1 MQLFRR
7 EAMRGQD
14 RLHGEVVLVPPVSW
28 QILGIFLLAV
38 VVLAAIFLAS
48 ATYGKA
54 TILEGEITGSK
65 GLARA
70 VAPRDGIVAELL
82 VQEGQRVQ
90 AGTPLARI
98 AAADENAWAVTL
110 TAALAGTVTGIAIHP
125 GDAVAHSSYLLT
137 IIPDGTRLQ
146 AQFQVPSEAAGLI
159 EPGQRVRVAVDA
171 FPYQTYGT
179 VDATIDSMSMAA
191 VPVAGPDGATRRMF
205 LARATLGAAAV
216 SAHGRSRPLR
226 PGMNVRARVRTQS
239 RSLAQWLFEPLFAVQ
254 RR

>member
-14 RLHGEVVLVPPVSW
+14 RLHGEVVLVPPLSW

-38 VVLAAIFLAS
+38 VVAAGVFLAS
-48 ATYGKA
+48 ASYGKA
-54 TILEGEITGSK
+54 TILEGEITGDK

-70 VAPRDGIVAELL
+70 VAPQDGTVAELL
-82 VQEGQRVQ
+82 VEEGQRVA
-90 AGTPLARI
+90 AGTPLVRI
-98 AAADENAWAVTL
+98 IPADAYAGPLVVTG
-110 TAALAGTVTGIAIHP
+110 AQPGTVTGIAAHP
-125 GDAVAHSSYLLT
+125 GQAVARSAYLLT
-137 IIPDGTRLQ
+137 IIPDGTRLE
-146 AQFQVPSEAAGLI
+146 ARLQVPSEAAGLI
-159 EPGQRVRVAVDA
+159 EPGQTVRVAVDS

-179 VDATIDSMSMAA
+179 VEARIHSMSMAA
-191 VPVAGPDGATRRMF
+191 VPVAGPEGATRQMF
-205 LARATLGAAAV
+205 LARATLAASAL

-239 RSLAQWLFEPLFAVQ
+239 RSLAEWLFEPLFAVQ